1 MDHLLTVVELCDY
14 LRCPKSTVYKMTCAK
29 KIPYTK
35 VGGVL
40 RFYKEKID
48 KWLEE
53 KSVDPIA
60 S

>member
-1 MDHLLTVVELCDY
+1 
-14 LRCPKSTVYKMTCAK
+14 MTCAK

-40 RFYKEKID
+40 RFYREKID

-53 KSVDPIA
+53 TSFDPIA